1 MADPETRGRQ
11 ENPELTVLV
20 LLRKKTRCKKFGG
33 NSFLVWGG
41 YRIQNDTNIQ
51 PLRHDKAIFV
61 AKKNSVCV
69 CHLQLD
75 FLLMGVWGVAPAFWK
90 LRGWSWRSRVVFSLF
105 FFLLD
110 AEVFKVT
117 SDEKSRLRAFSESQN
132 VIFVLKIPLK
142 PMSQEG
148 DFFPCETWGLKSVAT
163 RVITLGSTHEL

>member
-1 MADPETRGRQ
+1 
-11 ENPELTVLV
+11 
-20 LLRKKTRCKKFGG
+20 
-33 NSFLVWGG
+33 
-41 YRIQNDTNIQ
+41 
-51 PLRHDKAIFV
+51 
-61 AKKNSVCV
+61 
-69 CHLQLD
+69 
-75 FLLMGVWGVAPAFWK
+75 MGVWGWHPLSENFGVGAGGLELF
-90 LRGWSWRSRVVFSLF
+90 FSLV